1 MAQSNTEALKQFFLD
16 TIEGLRQDA
25 QEKGQKFP
33 IDKLRFEADEVSGI
47 MYAPHYVQYLLQNTG
62 RGPGKQPPPDA
73 MTQFVEDNP
82 DMLER
87 AKQVF
92 KYITSQ
98 QLGFLIGRKIGR
110 EGTDIYS
117 GKKPGIDLLGVME
130 KSIPEAL
137 RTIMENEALKVATQ
151 LSTALKK
158 INVPADAK

>member
-1 MAQSNTEALKQFFLD
+1 MTSNTDALKDFFLKS
-16 TIEGLRQDA
+16 IEGLRQDA
-25 QEKGQKFP
+25 QAKGQKFP
-33 IDKLRFEADEVSGI
+33 IDKLRFEADDKSGQLFG
-47 MYAPHYVQYLLQNTG
+47 PHYAQYLFHG

-130 KSIPEAL
+130 QNMPAL
-137 RTIMENEALKVATQ
+137 LQELAKNEAVKVATE
-151 LSTALKK
+151 LASALKK

>member
-1 MAQSNTEALKQFFLD
+1 MSNTDSLKDFFLK

-25 QEKGQKFP
+25 SEKGQKFP
-33 IDKLRFEADEVSGI
+33 IDKVRFEADELAGL
-47 MYAPHYVQYLLQNTG
+47 MFAPHYVQYLIYG
-62 RGPGKQPPPDA
+62 RGPGKFPPPDA
-73 MTQFVEDNP
+73 MTAFVEANP

-98 QLGFLIGRKIGR
+98 QLGFLIGRKISR

-130 KSIPEAL
+130 QNMPTLLQQLAK
-137 RTIMENEALKVATQ
+137 NEAIKVATQ
-151 LSTALKK
+151 LSSSLKK
-158 INVPADAK
+158 INEPANAK